1 MVLGPLFDL
10 TLVRGSAMVIQDR
23 EKTHLSTS
31 DTELQEVGVIPSDFG
46 VDLLCVLSE
55 DV

>member
-10 TLVRGSAMVIQDR
+10 TSVRGSALVK
-23 EKTHLSTS
+23 KTHLSTS
-31 DTELQEVGVIPSDFG
+31 DTELQEIRVVPSDFG
-46 VDLLCVLSE
+46 VNLLCVLSE